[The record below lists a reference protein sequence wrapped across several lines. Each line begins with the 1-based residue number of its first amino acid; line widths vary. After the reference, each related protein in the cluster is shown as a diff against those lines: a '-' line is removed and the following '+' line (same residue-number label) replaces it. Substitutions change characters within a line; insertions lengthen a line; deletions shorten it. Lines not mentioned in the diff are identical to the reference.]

1 MLLIDYIMY
10 VTLQILAE
18 HNFHIKF
25 LITYIIFS
33 VGCGNVQEK
42 YATQGQLNC
51 QVHYYFS
58 KQKTKALFPEK
69 YCPFHEVKIFCF
81 AE

>member
-58 KQKTKALFPEK
+58 
-69 YCPFHEVKIFCF
+69 
-81 AE
+81 